1 MEGPLLGL
9 APSGQP
15 VRYRVV
21 IFFPVRDGLFTGE
34 RVYLDL
40 AELARQ
46 IPAARTLLEVART

>member
-1 MEGPLLGL
+1 
-9 APSGQP
+9 
-15 VRYRVV
+15 VV